1 MKTLSTRTQLRPGMT
16 LIEVLVSLLILA
28 IIMAGIIV
36 ILQVQQ
42 SRAISVR
49 SQAILHTEA
58 QVALSLIKWDIY
70 MAGYAIPQGQ
80 WMIQDGDGSGPLTGR
95 DQLTLRGGVLGLE
108 SRKGRWNQMLEGVS
122 GQNQVKVRR
131 WDERDLDFVPG
142 DSIILADLNTKQPFE
157 LDLLITQRD
166 SAFTARG
173 EPAWTLTFS
182 RPVNAAMGTFLFMID
197 PNTYYPP
204 AVTYSVQPVLRAGR
218 TVNCLIRAYGPL
230 GRPEVLLEDVEEFQV
245 QYGIDANKDGIIND
259 PGEWGNTLAFW
270 GINLTNQD
278 DLREQRFMIRF
289 GLVSTTDRPIP
300 NYTYPQASIALFN
313 GFYPITPPMDMYRRV
328 IMFEEIVPR
337 NIRGR

>member
-1 MKTLSTRTQLRPGMT
+1 MKTLRTRTQLRPGMT
-16 LIEVLVSLLILA
+16 LIEVLVSLLILS

-80 WMIQDGDGSGPLTGR
+80 WMIQDGDGAGPLFGR
-95 DQLTLRGGVLGLE
+95 DRLTLRAGVLGLE
-108 SRKGRWNQMLEGVS
+108 SRTGRWNQTLEGVS
-122 GQNQVKVRR
+122 GQNQVRVRR
-131 WDERDLDFVPG
+131 WDVPDLDFVVG
-142 DSIILADLNTKQPFE
+142 DIVILADLNTKVPFE
-157 LDLLITQRD
+157 RNLLITDRIR
-166 SAFTARG
+166 STTARG
-173 EPAWTLTFS
+173 ESAWTLTFT

-197 PNTYYPP
+197 PSTYNNPGV
-204 AVTYSVQPVLRAGR
+204 AYSVENMVRAGR
-218 TVNCLIRAYGPL
+218 TVPCLVRNYS
-230 GRPEVLLEDVEEFQV
+230 GRQEILLEDVEEFQV
-245 QYGIDANKDGIIND
+245 QYGIDANRDGIIND
-259 PGEWGNTLAFW
+259 PGEWENTLADW
-270 GINLTNQD
+270 NIDLTNQD
-278 DLREQRFMIRF
+278 DLRDQRFMIRF

-300 NYTYPQASIALFN
+300 NYTYPQAAIALFN
-313 GFYPITPPMDMYRRV
+313 NNYPIMPPMDMYRRV